1 MWTLLIGFA
10 CTYADKGPVAETGQP
25 ADSADTGPAVD
36 CQADTGSSETGEPE
50 ESGDSSALAESGE
63 TASPDTNAETG
74 DTSADTATPEPVM
87 VADFS
92 LTDINPG
99 SPRCGEVVSP
109 RDYLEQVSGWYFTH
123 AT

>member
-1 MWTLLIGFA
+1 MWTFLFGLA
-10 CTYADKGPVAETGQP
+10 CTSPEKGAPETGQA
-25 ADSADTGPAVD
+25 ADSTDTGPAVD
-36 CQADTGSSETGEPE
+36 CQADTGGTETGAPN

-63 TASPDTNAETG
+63 TASPDTATETG
-74 DTSADTATPEPVM
+74 DTSADTAEPVM

-92 LTDINPG
+92 LTDINPS